1 MPKIPPS
8 LAKLPPSP
16 PPSPADLRPPQPSP
30 EAAVAPPPLAPSGL
44 ARTFKGLNLR
54 PEWAKGQGSKRKK
67 LLHSNE
73 AQLAIASVAQGADVQ
88 PEPTPATSPP
98 APAVPTRLRAQ
109 IPLRKQ
115 RVYVSKHGE
124 WGDSLNP
131 TRRYPLYGKKEKIQ
145 ARRCLYKPLYDREEN
160 LQKVVCRHFSMAYFT
175 YPKRSKSDFLEKITK
190 DRYSVDAHFKDDVM
204 KILENCVDDLY
215 NTDKAEYPCGV
226 VSDKNFGLYIERE
239 IKSHLIQPT
248 PELLVD
254 FCNDNKIGVEII
266 IFTDNHAIA
275 GMVQR
280 KRDADGSERICIAV
294 YDPNSTKTQK
304 RIEYDASDSLVG
316 LRFSDFIGTND
327 IKKIGGDHFFIA
339 ANKKLTADRR
349 SQTAEY
355 TGDIDKSLLKMA
367 LAFDQKIVFEKIR
380 AELLECQKDKA
391 YFLDFLDTPVYVT
404 KLDLLVK
411 YIDFLLELTHE
422 KITCN
427 DAVDLLRKKN
437 RHVNVNGSI
446 AHPLLCSALETSN
459 PEGVA
464 VIGSAAV
471 RLLQNGASQQK
482 IVDLLKAQSA
492 EGISGLAYACQA
504 PDMGKNITAY
514 FKILGD
520 ALAAGLDKACLVGML
535 SGTLDGALYVGNAA
549 AIKTYTDGLK
559 ELVDAGILNNKEAL
573 ECLLPDKFEDFTYD
587 FSIPSSIKYSNS
599 SKAEFHPD
607 AVVELLESVRYFG
620 MDVSDARHAH
630 IKSAMLQAVLYH
642 DPYPN
647 NSEGV
652 IAFEKAIEKMVS
664 YGLTKKN
671 DIFEIPLKIKKNLSD
686 AGKFG
691 QIPKELLEL
700 IVRFN
705 IMNGESKTALT
716 EDLFHGG
723 YAHALIEGALE
734 KNQVSLINIAIEVIK
749 EFDIEPEVL
758 VTALFRL
765 INSAKVRA
773 ENSAAGRIRME
784 ASAKP
789 GEDGRGFSGRPP
801 VQLLTAVSEAE
812 APLDLFG
819 KSAPL
824 AEHAFEAL
832 RALERFM
839 QVQEL
844 KANARIGPRP
854 LF

>member
-16 PPSPADLRPPQPSP
+16 PPIPADLRPPQPSP
-30 EAAVAPPPLAPSGL
+30 EAAVAPPPLALSGL
-44 ARTFKGLNLR
+44 ARTFKGSNLR
-54 PEWAKGQGSKRKK
+54 PEWAKGKWLKKRKPSQ
-67 LLHSNE
+67 SNE

-98 APAVPTRLRAQ
+98 APAVSTRPRAQ

-124 WGDSLNP
+124 WGDSLNG
-131 TRRYPLYGKKEKIQ
+131 TERYRRNGKEEEIQ
-145 ARRCLYKPLYDREEN
+145 TRRCLYKPLYDREEN

-175 YPKRSKSDFLEKITK
+175 YPKGSKRDFLKNITK
-190 DRYSVDAHFKDDVM
+190 DRCSVEAYFKDDVM
-204 KILENCVDDLY
+204 NILENDFGDFFHQ
-215 NTDKAEYPCGV
+215 DKGEYPCGV
-226 VSDKNFGLYIERE
+226 VSDGNFGLYIEME
-239 IKSHLIQPT
+239 IKSHLMRPT
-248 PELLVD
+248 PELAVD
-254 FCNDNKIGVEII
+254 FCNDGRIGADII
-266 IFTDNHAIA
+266 INTNTHTIA

-316 LRFSDFIGTND
+316 LRFSDFIDTND

-339 ANKKLTADRR
+339 ANKKLTAERR
-349 SQTAEY
+349 TQNSEY
-355 TGDIDKSLLKMA
+355 IGDISKSLLWRA
-367 LAFDQKIVFEKIR
+367 LDFDQNIIFEKIR
-380 AELLECQKDKA
+380 AELFECKEGKA
-391 YFLDFLDTPVYVT
+391 YFLNIMNVHTSASNGSA
-404 KLDLLVK
+404 VK
-411 YIDFLLELTHE
+411 YIDLLLELTQE
-422 KITCN
+422 KITCS
-427 DAVDLLRKKN
+427 DAVDLLRKN
-437 RHVNVNGSI
+437 RYVNIRGCI
-446 AHPLLCSALETSN
+446 AHPLLCGALGQGISKV
-459 PEGVA
+459 VA
-464 VIGSAAV
+464 AIGNAAV
-471 RLLQNGASQQK
+471 RLLENGASQQE
-482 IVDLLKAQSA
+482 IVELLKAQS
-492 EGISGLAYACQA
+492 EGGISGLAYACQA
-504 PDMGKNITAY
+504 AGRGEHIEAY
-514 FKILGD
+514 FKILLD
-520 ALAAGLDKACLVGML
+520 VCAAGLDKKWIVGML
-535 SGTLDGALYVGNAA
+535 KGTLEGALYVGNSA

-607 AVVELLESVRYFG
+607 AVFELLESVRYFG

-630 IKSAMLQAVLYH
+630 VKSAMLQAVLYH

-716 EDLFHGG
+716 EDLFRGG

-749 EFDIEPEVL
+749 EFDIEPGVL

-765 INSAKVRA
+765 IHSAKVRA

-812 APLDLFG
+812 APLDLFET
-819 KSAPL
+819 SAPL
-824 AEHAFEAL
+824 AEHASEAL